1 MKALI
6 TYTVKLAI
14 NTRKYLNGDEKCNK
28 KTENI
33 EQKLKI
39 LHESKN
45 ILFRVRTYL

>member
-1 MKALI
+1 MQ
-6 TYTVKLAI
+6 
-14 NTRKYLNGDEKCNK
+14 E